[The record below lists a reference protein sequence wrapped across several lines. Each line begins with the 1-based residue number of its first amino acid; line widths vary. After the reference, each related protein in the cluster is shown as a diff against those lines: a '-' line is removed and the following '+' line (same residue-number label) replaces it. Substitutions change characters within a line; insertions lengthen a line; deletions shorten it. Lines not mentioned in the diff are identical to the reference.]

1 MNYNK
6 DFNIPIGDRKDMTR
20 LSNQMVSDL
29 FINSKKGKRK
39 SIFRNNYCIVHS
51 DLLFFL
57 NQYYTDIYLK
67 LIQSGRNSVKTQ
79 NSKSTEIDWCHTI
92 AL

>member
-29 FINSKKGKRK
+29 FINS
-39 SIFRNNYCIVHS
+39 
-51 DLLFFL
+51 
-57 NQYYTDIYLK
+57 
-67 LIQSGRNSVKTQ
+67 
-79 NSKSTEIDWCHTI
+79 
-92 AL
+92 